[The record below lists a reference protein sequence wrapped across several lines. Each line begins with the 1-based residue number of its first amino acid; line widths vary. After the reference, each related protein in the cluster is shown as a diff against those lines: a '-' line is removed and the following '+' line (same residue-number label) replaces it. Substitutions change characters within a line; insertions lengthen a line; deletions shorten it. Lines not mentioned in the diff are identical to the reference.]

1 MRVRPPILILAVL
14 TVVLSGLAARAFV
27 VQPMTVASSS
37 MSPTLCQG
45 DWVVV
50 GVWDPVVSDLSRGDL
65 VAVRVSGSDMP
76 LVKRVAGLPGD
87 WVSIEDALLVVNGQR
102 VDEPYVDHEASD
114 ALYWGPVLV
123 PDDAVIVL
131 GDERATS
138 IDSRDFG
145 PVPGDGLVGEVVLRV
160 RRGQC

>member
-1 MRVRPPILILAVL
+1 VRPRLWLVLAAL
-14 TVVLSGLAARAFV
+14 TVVLTGLAARTFV
-27 VQPMTVASSS
+27 ARPMTVVSSS
-37 MSPTLCQG
+37 MSPTICQG

-50 GVWDPVVSDLSRGDL
+50 GVWDPAVSELSRGDL
-65 VAVRVSGSDMP
+65 VAVRVAGSDMP

-87 WVSIEDALLVVNGQR
+87 SVAIEDALLLVNGKR
-102 VDEPYVDHEASD
+102 VDEPYVDHEAND
-114 ALYWGPVLV
+114 ALYWGPVVV

-145 PVPGDGLVGEVVLRV
+145 PVPGDRLVGRVVLRV
-160 RRGQC
+160 PRSQC

>member
-1 MRVRPPILILAVL
+1 MRPRLLLVLAVL
-14 TVVLSGLAARAFV
+14 TVVLTGLAARTFV
-27 VQPMTVASSS
+27 VRPMTVVSAS
-37 MSPTLCQG
+37 MSPTICQG

-50 GVWDPVVSDLSRGDL
+50 GVWSPSVSELSRGDL
-65 VAVRVSGSDMP
+65 VAVRVSGSDVP

-87 WVSIEDALLVVNGQR
+87 SVAIEDALLVVNGQR

-114 ALYWGPVLV
+114 ALYWGPVVV
-123 PDDAVIVL
+123 PDDAVVVL

-145 PVPGDGLVGEVVLRV
+145 PIPDDRLVGRVVLRV